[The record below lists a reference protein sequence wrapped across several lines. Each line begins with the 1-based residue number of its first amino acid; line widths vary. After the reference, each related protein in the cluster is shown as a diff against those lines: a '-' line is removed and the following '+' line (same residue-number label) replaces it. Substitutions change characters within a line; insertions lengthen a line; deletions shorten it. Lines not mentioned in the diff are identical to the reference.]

1 MKSDVLMFDRPE
13 HLQATAPPEKRSL
26 DRDGVRLL
34 VTTPEGSV
42 HARFSDLPELL
53 TPGDLMVVNES
64 ATIPASLPA
73 EGLMGQYILNL
84 STNYG
89 NGLWLAEPRLTTSI
103 PGSIPLQEGDEI
115 RLPSLTGRLVSGYPG
130 LPRLWFVQLHG
141 NVEAALAEHGSP
153 IRYGYVDQDYPLEA
167 YQTIFARV
175 PGSAEMPS
183 AARPFSQPLVDRLRE
198 KGVEIAA
205 IVLHTGVS
213 SLEVDS
219 EELEDQ
225 VMYPEPFQVSPE
237 TADAVNAA
245 KRQGRRVIAVGTTVV
260 RALES
265 AWDGERVVPAS
276 GFTRL
281 YIHPGRGVHAVDGLL
296 TGFHDPMASH
306 LAMLYALA
314 GEEMV
319 RSAYSDAVRSGYLW
333 HEFGDSNLLL
343 TYNDSARPT
352 LGPGAVAIEKLSQNG
367 VSASSPRSDQIT
379 APVRPEPV
387 EGWSR

>member
-1 MKSDVLMFDRPE
+1 MKSDVLMFDRPV
-13 HLQATAPPEKRSL
+13 HLQATAPPEQRSL

-34 VTTPEGSV
+34 VTTPEGST

-53 TPGDLMVVNES
+53 TPGDLLVVNES

-73 EGLMGQYILNL
+73 EGMLGQLVLNL

-89 NGLWLAEPRLTTSI
+89 NGLWLAEPRLTRSI
-103 PGSIPLQEGDEI
+103 PGSISLQEGEEI
-115 RLPSLTGRLVSGYPG
+115 QLPGLTGRMVSRFPG

-141 NVEAALAEHGSP
+141 NVEAALGEYGSP

-175 PGSAEMPS
+175 RGSAEMAS
-183 AARPFSQPLVDRLRE
+183 AARPFSLPLVDRLKQ
-198 KGVEIAA
+198 KGVEIAT

-213 SLEVDS
+213 SLEVDA

-225 VMYPEPFQVSPE
+225 VMYAEPFQVSPE
-237 TADAVNAA
+237 TADAVNTA

-265 AWDGERVVPAS
+265 AWDGQRVVPAS
-276 GFTRL
+276 GFTRI
-281 YIHPGRGVHAVDGLL
+281 YIHPGRKVHTVDGLL

-343 TYNDSARPT
+343 THDDSTRPT
-352 LGPGAVAIEKLSQNG
+352 S
-367 VSASSPRSDQIT
+367 
-379 APVRPEPV
+379 
-387 EGWSR
+387 